1 MFAIKSSKSFQ
12 VLPTPPSVEVLTI
25 SVGFTSPTVYC
36 LAYIPPNASAE
47 YRQEFLDYLES
58 LNSIS
63 SNLVLLGDFNLIDIN
78 WNSLSGQ
85 SPFSSKFC
93 DVTFDLN
100 LFQLIE
106 ESTHIAGNILD
117 LILTNVPEN
126 ISSLIVYSEPPL
138 PISSDHFIIIFDYST
153 VSNGVNNSVTRKI
166 FQIFLQE
173 IMMAFAILY
182 IIQILHSIICLKI

>member
-1 MFAIKSSKSFQ
+1 MSYLPSAYIIIRKDCGSRGGGVMFAIKSSKSFQ
-12 VLPTPPSVEVLTI
+12 VLPTPSVEVLTI
-25 SVGFTSPTVYC
+25 SVGSTSPTVYC

-58 LNSIS
+58 LNIS
-63 SNLVLLGDFNLIDIN
+63 SNLGDFNLIDIN

-100 LFQLIE
+100 LFQLVE

-117 LILTNVPEN
+117 LM
-126 ISSLIVYSEPPL
+126 
-138 PISSDHFIIIFDYST
+138 FQ
-153 VSNGVNNSVTRKI
+153 RI
-166 FQIFLQE
+166 FQV
-173 IMMAFAILY
+173 
-182 IIQILHSIICLKI
+182 